1 MVIGIVVLTIYL
13 DLSIRDILLYFLVL
27 SLLVLQ
33 AIRQYIIE
41 VTPLLWVCGVSQ
53 FSTWY
58 HESGPNPRPAVPL
71 SPLRCPNSRGKPC
84 LRAHP
89 PPAAANPRLRH
100 LLLTPA
106 PPPWS
111 APPPCAAPLVAS
123 SSLHHPLWS
132 AAGSTDCIYNNLLM
146 SCVTNDGDTLDDGDS
161 LLDGISSLFAEPVS
175 MAAYAAVSV

>member
-1 MVIGIVVLTIYL
+1 
-13 DLSIRDILLYFLVL
+13 LVL

-58 HESGPNPRPAVPL
+58 HESGPNPMPAVPL
-71 SPLRCPNSRGKPC
+71 SPLRCPNSRRKPC

-89 PPAAANPRLRH
+89 PPATANPRLRH

-111 APPPCAAPLVAS
+111 APPPCATSLVAPPPCD
-123 SSLHHPLWS
+123 LPGRLQQHQQIAS
-132 AAGSTDCIYNNLLM
+132 ATIC
-146 SCVTNDGDTLDDGDS
+146 
-161 LLDGISSLFAEPVS
+161 
-175 MAAYAAVSV
+175 